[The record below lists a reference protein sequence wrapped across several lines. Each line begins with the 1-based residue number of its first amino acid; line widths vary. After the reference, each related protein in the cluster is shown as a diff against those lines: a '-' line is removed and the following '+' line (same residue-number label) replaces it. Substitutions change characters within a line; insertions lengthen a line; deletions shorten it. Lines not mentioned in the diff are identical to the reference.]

1 MQTKQTTINHLLKQL
16 ATQLRDLDSIERGL
30 GQSLLIS
37 MACKAASKTIAQLQ
51 KLGVDHEEAFDQAN
65 ALNKTLIA

>member
-1 MQTKQTTINHLLKQL
+1 MEIKQTTINHLLKQL
-16 ATQLRDLDSIERGL
+16 ATQLRDLDSIKTGL

-51 KLGVDHEEAFDQAN
+51 KLGVDHEEAYDRAET
-65 ALNKTLIA
+65 LNKTLIA